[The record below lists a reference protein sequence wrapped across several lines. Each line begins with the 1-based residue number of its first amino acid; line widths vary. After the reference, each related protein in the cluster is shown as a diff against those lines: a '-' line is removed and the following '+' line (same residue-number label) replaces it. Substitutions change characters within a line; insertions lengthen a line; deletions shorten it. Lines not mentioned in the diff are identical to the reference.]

1 MLRKLYVENYAL
13 IDRLEIELG
22 EGLNIITGETGAGKT
37 ILLGA
42 LGLLLGGRGDGSMM
56 KDAQCNCIIEGEFE
70 IGRYG
75 LEDFF
80 SEHDLDY
87 DQHTIVRRVIS
98 QGGKTRCYINDLPV
112 QVTMLKEFGSH
123 LIDIHSQHQSLL
135 LSEDGFRTNIVDSV
149 AGHSLLLSD
158 YAKAYDE
165 LRLAE
170 RELLRLRDESERS
183 RQDEEWLTFQVRQL
197 DDAKLVEGELAE
209 LEARQA
215 ELAHAQEIQEALGGS
230 AAMLAEDES
239 GILPRLKAVERDL
252 AGIAGYY
259 PRAEELLDRVRTSL
273 VELKDIEAEV
283 SSEAER
289 IDSEPGELDRVS
301 GRLDMIY
308 SLLHKHKAGSFEEL
322 ITLHSQYVVRLA
334 AITGS
339 EEAVAE
345 AERRIKECTEKARK
359 LADKITAG
367 RKKAGVVIAGH
378 VEKMLA
384 ALGMPSSVFT
394 VGIAPAE
401 VLKKTGADE
410 ISFMFSSNKGMTPAP
425 VEKIASGGEVS
436 RVMLALKSLVAQ
448 SSNLPTIIFD
458 EIDTGVSGRIADAM
472 GNIIEELA
480 CNMQV
485 MNITHLP
492 QVASKGS
499 VHFLVYKET
508 ADGRARTS
516 IRRLSDSERV
526 EEIAKMISGT
536 TTTDAALTQAK
547 LLLGVQ

>member
-13 IDRLEIELG
+13 IDRLEIGLG

-42 LGLLLGGRGDGSMM
+42 LGLLLGNRGDGSMM

-75 LEDFF
+75 LEAFF

-87 DQHTIVRRVIS
+87 DQHTIVRRVLS
-98 QGGKTRCYINDLPV
+98 PGGKTRCYINDLPV

-158 YAKAYDE
+158 YAGAYDE
-165 LRLAE
+165 LRMAE

-183 RQDEEWLTFQVRQL
+183 RQDEEWLSFQVRQL
-197 DDAKLVEGELAE
+197 DDAKLAEGELAE

-230 AAMLAEDES
+230 AVMLAEDES

-259 PRAEELLDRVRTSL
+259 PRAEELLGRVRTSL
-273 VELKDIEAEV
+273 VELKDIEAEI

-289 IDSEPGELDRVS
+289 IDSEPGELERVS

-308 SLLHKHKAGSFEEL
+308 SLLHKHKAGSLEEL
-322 ITLHSQYVVRLA
+322 ITLHRQYTARLA

-345 AERRIKECTEKARK
+345 AERRIKECTEKACK

-367 RKKAGVVIAGH
+367 RKKAGVVITAH
-378 VEKMLA
+378 VEKTLA

-401 VLKKTGADE
+401 VLKKTGSDE

-436 RVMLALKSLVAQ
+436 RVMLALKSLVAR

-492 QVASKGS
+492 QVASKGN

-508 ADGRARTS
+508 VDGRARTS

-536 TTTDAALTQAK
+536 TTTDAAVTQAK